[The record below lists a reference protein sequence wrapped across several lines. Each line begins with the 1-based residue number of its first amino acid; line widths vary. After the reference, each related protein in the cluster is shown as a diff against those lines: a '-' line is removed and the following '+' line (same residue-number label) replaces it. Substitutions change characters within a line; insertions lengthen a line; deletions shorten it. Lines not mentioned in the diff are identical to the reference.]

1 MQQQEELTKQ
11 KDAPLPPRRKVHP
24 SNKLQVIR
32 WFYRALLIVF
42 LLLTGGLIAWG
53 VQLLE

>member
-1 MQQQEELTKQ
+1 MQQQEDYTKQ